1 MIRAVTLLLSQEMK
15 NFQPRWKNLIFLGF
29 TKNSRVLGGFIKN
42 QYIGRGDC
50 LNRGNW
56 TVCRFKRGL
65 VRKRGVFLRFEV
77 DTIMHTK
84 VFLRS
89 NDRNFWTF
97 TSIYHNLQRIYISL
111 PQICIKI
118 FNLGIQITCTQNWSI
133 DVQIAVELVP
143 VRAKKIS
150 Q

>member
-1 MIRAVTLLLSQEMK
+1 MEAVTLLLSQEMK
-15 NFQPRWKNLIFLGF
+15 HFQPRWKILIFLGF
-29 TKNSRVLGGFIKN
+29 TKNSRVLGGIHKKPV
-42 QYIGRGDC
+42 YRGD
-50 LNRGNW
+50 W
-56 TVCRFKRGL
+56 TVFSFKRGL
-65 VRKRGVFLRFEV
+65 VRKRGWCFLRFGV

-143 VRAKKIS
+143 VRARKIS